1 VLKEDSDR
9 IRDERDRLRAI
20 FENLMDGVFITNR
33 DFRIEF
39 MNQDLLYQ
47 FGDGVGKKC
56 CDFFGLSSTNC
67 LQCHEGM
74 SAFGPPQRLEWTSL
88 ATGST
93 YDMLVSPLVNPDG
106 TNSRLHILRD
116 VTEQKKLEARI
127 VEYSHQL
134 EEKVAKQAERLRRQ
148 ERLALL
154 GEIASGLAHEI
165 RTPLGALLTGV
176 KLLEKGGQRESER
189 DLVLSLLRK
198 ETLRL
203 KEKLSEFLAY
213 ARPSKPNLTSGLVG
227 ELLQETV
234 SQLQQDSELTK
245 EMKITYEPAAEEEPC
260 YFDRAKMK
268 EVILNIG
275 INSLQALDG
284 KGTLRLNSFQSH
296 GRQWIQITDN
306 GPGIPAEN
314 LDHIFKPFFT
324 SKREGTGLGLAIAL
338 GIVEEHG
345 GEIRVSSVPDRE
357 TTFTVS
363 WPMAGTAESIE
374 HGA

>member
-1 VLKEDSDR
+1 MAIETNDR
-9 IRDERDRLRAI
+9 IRSERDRLRAI
-20 FENLMDGVFITNR
+20 FENLMDGVFISNR

-47 FGDGVGKKC
+47 FGDGIGKRC
-56 CDFFGLSSTNC
+56 CEFFGLSSTNC

-93 YDMLVSPLVNPDG
+93 YDMLVSPLANPDG
-106 TNSRLHILRD
+106 TNSRIHILRD

-127 VEYSHQL
+127 LEYSHHL
-134 EEKVAKQAERLRRQ
+134 EEKVAKQADRLRRQ

-213 ARPSKPNLTSGLVG
+213 ARPSTPNLTSGLVA

-234 SQLQQDSELTK
+234 AQLQQDSEFTK
-245 EMKITYEPAAEEEPC
+245 EMKITYEPAAAEEPC

-296 GRQWIQITDN
+296 GRQWIQVTDN
-306 GPGIPAEN
+306 GPGITAEN

-363 WPMAGTAESIE
+363 WPMSGTAEE
-374 HGA
+374 RA